1 MITCIIT
8 CISCWLVGLLYRW
21 HKFRKANNM
30 DIWKLIWNKERC
42 ASYYVLS
49 RYKEN
54 RMTINENIEREPYF

>member
-1 MITCIIT
+1 
-8 CISCWLVGLLYRW
+8 
-21 HKFRKANNM
+21 M